1 MNNKE
6 RRLEV
11 KVGIFLVATVVLGLV
26 AVLLLGKSKHVF
38 EQRVTL
44 HATFGE
50 VAGLVQG
57 APVRVSGV
65 NVGTV
70 SQIMFVRVE
79 PRPQIRVDL
88 QLTQSALGLVRE
100 DSVARIS
107 GQGLLG
113 DKIVEVSAGSFAS
126 PPVGANGYVRTAP
139 APDLD
144 KMLQQ
149 AAATIE
155 DAKRIADRAA
165 KAVDQFADEKTI
177 SEVQSS
183 IVHIHGL
190 LHAADKGEGLA
201 HALFYDKRTGQE
213 LTRLET
219 NLSRLSE
226 HVDRGVQHLDAV
238 LAATDGDGKQL
249 LNNVSRAAKSVGQT
263 ATQIHQS
270 NLVGNLDRAAG
281 DLAAM
286 TGYMKTGQ
294 GTLGALVVD
303 PTVYEQL
310 VQVLGGVGRSRILR
324 ALVRYAIS
332 RDDDKSVGKRVIDEK
347 NVPNIK
353 APTDVTP
360 DPNVAKRAHDSAKR

>member
-1 MNNKE
+1 MNRD

-11 KVGIFLVATVVLGLV
+11 KVGLFVVAALLLGGV
-26 AVLLLGKSKHVF
+26 GVLLLGKSRHVF
-38 EQRVTL
+38 EPRVKL
-44 HATFGE
+44 RAVFADVG
-50 VAGLVQG
+50 GLVQG

-70 SQIMFVRVE
+70 AQIQFVGSA
-79 PRPQIRVDL
+79 PRPQILVEVEV
-88 QLTQSALGLVRE
+88 TQSARNLVRA

-107 GQGLLG
+107 AQGLLG
-113 DKIVEVSAGSFAS
+113 DKIVEISAGSNSS
-126 PPVGANGYVRTAP
+126 PPVGPGGEIKTAI

-149 AAATIE
+149 AAAVID
-155 DAKRIADRAA
+155 DAKKVADRAA
-165 KAVDQFADEKTI
+165 VAVDQFADKKMIGEI
-177 SEVQSS
+177 RDS

-190 LHAADKGEGLA
+190 LHATEKGDGLA
-201 HALFYDKRTGQE
+201 HALFYDKRTADE

-219 NLSRLSE
+219 NLSNLTA
-226 HVDRGVQHLDAV
+226 HVDRGVAHLDAV
-238 LAATDGDGKQL
+238 LAATDGDGKQVI
-249 LNNVSRAAKSVGQT
+249 NNVSRAARSVGRT
-263 ATQIHQS
+263 ADEIERSHVIA
-270 NLVGNLDRAAG
+270 NVEHAAG

-286 TGYMKTGQ
+286 TSYMKSGQ

-332 RDDDKSVGKRVIDEK
+332 RDDEKGVARVVDDK
-347 NVPNIK
+347 NVPHLDAKK
-353 APTDVTP
+353 APS
-360 DPNVAKRAHDSAKR
+360 SAKR